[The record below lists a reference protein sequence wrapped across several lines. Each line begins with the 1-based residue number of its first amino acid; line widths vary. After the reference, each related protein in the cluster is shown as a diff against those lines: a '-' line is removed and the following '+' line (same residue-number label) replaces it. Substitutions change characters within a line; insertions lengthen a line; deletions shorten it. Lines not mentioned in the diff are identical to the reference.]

1 MERNIQK
8 LMRNLYV
15 ELFAVWGIIILTWI
29 LGETGV
35 IPNGELV
42 AKGQQFEFYV
52 DVALILLTIVCVP
65 LALKLFAL
73 NTQRGLRRMDKDEAL
88 SAYHTWSIVRLA
100 LLLLC
105 AVLGVLVY
113 FLLMD
118 DKGVYCAGIA
128 VVTTLFCIPSEK
140 KVKEF
145 LASKEEE
152 DSINI

>member
-1 MERNIQK
+1 
-8 LMRNLYV
+8 MRNLYV

-29 LGETGV
+29 LGEKGV

>member
-1 MERNIQK
+1 
-8 LMRNLYV
+8 MRNLYV